1 MNIIL
6 IGFMGAGKTTV
17 GNVVAERLNQPLF
30 DTDQLIEQQAG
41 MSISKIFEVYGENEF
56 RRLET
61 EMLKEN
67 LSASK
72 DWVLSVGGGLPL
84 KEENR
89 GLLKKM
95 GIVVYLRVQPDTVLQ
110 RLRGDKSRPLLQGVD
125 VKQKVESLLRQ
136 RGSIYE
142 EGADIVIDVD
152 GKTPENIGQE
162 ILTKTYCLD
171 SKRT

>member
-30 DTDQLIEQQAG
+30 DTDQLIEQQTG
-41 MSISKIFEVYGENEF
+41 MSISKIFEIYGENEF

-61 EMLKEN
+61 EMLKGN

-110 RLRGDKSRPLLQGVD
+110 RLKGDKSRPLLQGGD

-142 EGADIVIDVD
+142 EGADIVINVD

-162 ILTKTYCLD
+162 ILIKTYCLD
-171 SKRT
+171 NKRT

>member
-30 DTDQLIEQQAG
+30 DTDQLIEQQTG
-41 MSISKIFEVYGENEF
+41 MSISKIFEDYGENEF

-61 EMLKEN
+61 KILKGN
-67 LSASK
+67 LSANK

-89 GLLKKM
+89 GLLQKM

-110 RLRGDKSRPLLQGVD
+110 RLKGDKTRPLLQGGD

-136 RGSIYE
+136 RGTIYE

-152 GKTPENIGQE
+152 GKAPETIVQE

>member
-1 MNIIL
+1 
-6 IGFMGAGKTTV
+6 
-17 GNVVAERLNQPLF
+17 
-30 DTDQLIEQQAG
+30 
-41 MSISKIFEVYGENEF
+41 
-56 RRLET
+56 
-61 EMLKEN
+61 MLKEN

-110 RLRGDKSRPLLQGVD
+110 RLRGDKSRPLLQGGD

>member
-30 DTDQLIEQQAG
+30 DTDQLIEQQTG
-41 MSISKIFEVYGENEF
+41 MSISKIFEIYGENEF

-61 EMLKEN
+61 EILKGN
-67 LSASK
+67 LSANK

-110 RLRGDKSRPLLQGVD
+110 RLKEDKTRPLLQGGD

-136 RGSIYE
+136 RGTIYE

-152 GKTPENIGQE
+152 GKAPENIAQE
-162 ILTKTYCLD
+162 IFTKTYCLD
-171 SKRT
+171 SKRI

>member
-30 DTDQLIEQQAG
+30 DTDQLIEQQTG
-41 MSISKIFEVYGENEF
+41 MSISKIFEIYGENEF

-61 EMLKEN
+61 EILKGN
-67 LSASK
+67 LSANK

-89 GLLKKM
+89 GLLQKM

-110 RLRGDKSRPLLQGVD
+110 RLKGDKTRPLLQGGD

-136 RGSIYE
+136 RGTIYE

-152 GKTPENIGQE
+152 GKAPETIVQE

>member
-95 GIVVYLRVQPDTVLQ
+95 GIVVYLRVKPDTVLQ
-110 RLRGDKSRPLLQGVD
+110 RLRGDKSRPLLQGGD

-152 GKTPENIGQE
+152 GKAPEDIAQE

>member
-1 MNIIL
+1 M
-6 IGFMGAGKTTV
+6 

-110 RLRGDKSRPLLQGVD
+110 RLRGR
-125 VKQKVESLLRQ
+125 
-136 RGSIYE
+136 
-142 EGADIVIDVD
+142 
-152 GKTPENIGQE
+152 
-162 ILTKTYCLD
+162 
-171 SKRT
+171 

>member
-17 GNVVAERLNQPLF
+17 GNVIAERLNQPLF

-61 EMLKEN
+61 EILKGN
-67 LSASK
+67 LSTNK
-72 DWVLSVGGGLPL
+72 DWILSVGGGLPL

-89 GLLKKM
+89 LLLKKM
-95 GIVVYLRVQPDTVLQ
+95 GTIVYLRVESNTILE
-110 RLRGDKSRPLLQGVD
+110 RLKGDKSRPLLQGGD
-125 VKQKVESLLRQ
+125 VKQKVESLLKQ

-142 EGADIVIDVD
+142 EGANIVIDVD
-152 GKTPENIGQE
+152 GKTPEDIGQE
-162 ILTKTYCLD
+162 ILTRTHCLD
-171 SKRT
+171 GKGI

>member
-30 DTDQLIEQQAG
+30 DTDQLIEQQTG
-41 MSISKIFEVYGENEF
+41 MSISKIFEIYGENEF

-61 EMLKEN
+61 EILKGN
-67 LSASK
+67 LSANK

-110 RLRGDKSRPLLQGVD
+110 RLKGDKTRPLLQGGD

-136 RGSIYE
+136 RGTIYE

-152 GKTPENIGQE
+152 GKAPENIAQE
-162 ILTKTYCLD
+162 IFTKTYCLD
-171 SKRT
+171 SKRI